1 VGRGRGRRGD
11 KATLPARAARLWRR
25 RGTPSGFLD
34 WFCLYFGITE
44 AAERPYLLEHFK
56 VPGGTFDAEP
66 FTGTLF
72 VPNSEPFEDYRRR
85 LEAAQF
91 ARWYAPAHVAL
102 RVCYVGVGALE
113 AEIGLTDLPVLAPD
127 ATDDEVDDYADDVAQ
142 QAIDLRTLACSVVS
156 VVNHSNGIRI
166 YGCGLVGDEPERS
179 IDLLGIGK
187 LPTTPTSLTEDIS

>member
-1 VGRGRGRRGD
+1 V
-11 KATLPARAARLWRR
+11 
-25 RGTPSGFLD
+25 D
-34 WFCLYFGITE
+34 WFCVYFGIT
-44 AAERPYLLEHFK
+44 APTERPYLLEHFK

-102 RVCYVGVGALE
+102 RVCYVDVDAIE
-113 AEIGLTDLPVLAPD
+113 AEVGLIDPPILDPD
-127 ATDDEVDDYADDVAQ
+127 ATDDEVAEYAGKVAQ
-142 QAIDLRTLACSVVS
+142 HAIDLRTLACTVVS

-166 YGCGLVGDEPERS
+166 YGCALDGDVPERS
-179 IDLLGIGK
+179 VDLLGLGK